1 MFNFMKHLLGYQ
13 LGVVLAMLKV
23 TNKRD
28 KVIIKLKFFSHF
40 MAIGFFYREVVAFIA
55 MLKDLKY
62 EGFIY

>member
-23 TNKRD
+23 INKRD
-28 KVIIKLKFFSHF
+28 KVIIILNFSHF
-40 MAIGFFYREVVAFIA
+40 MAIGFSHREVVAFIA